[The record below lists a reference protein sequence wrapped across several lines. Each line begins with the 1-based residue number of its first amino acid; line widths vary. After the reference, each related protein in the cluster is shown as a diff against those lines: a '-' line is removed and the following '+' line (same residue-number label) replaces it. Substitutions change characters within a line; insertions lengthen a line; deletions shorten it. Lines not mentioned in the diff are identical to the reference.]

1 MTITIYY
8 TRDIFVKL
16 LHVVYLFLCNIY
28 WSIKFISPIRVPF
41 GALLLDL
48 REACDVTVT
57 YLAHEY

>member
-8 TRDIFVKL
+8 TRNIFVKL
-16 LHVVYLFLCNIY
+16 LHVVICFFVIY
-28 WSIKFISPIRVPF
+28 WSIKFISPICVPF